1 MNKKKLLALVLAAL
15 MSVSTTVVA
24 FADESTEN
32 ANNPDVISTV
42 SNSSPKY
49 LDEEHFSKFM
59 AAPLV
64 DQAGAIAPEDL
75 AKDYTAE
82 WVYDEDD
89 TRYEVT
95 VKASDVQMHT
105 NGESGLGYWVGIAV
119 IAPEGKEIS
128 KVKYGKGDSID
139 SGSPIE
145 LETIGENGQGIAYYI
160 DADSEQ
166 KEYDF
171 TIQWF
176 KEDGSSNVGDP
187 ITFHIDLTNVTLAE
201 STTVK
206 TEGALKEALKKGG
219 NIVLAGPIS
228 VSEGLTVAK
237 NTVLN
242 LGENTLTYTG
252 TGSPAVT
259 VNDGVQLTV
268 TGTGSITESQANESS
283 YTILNNGTLLLAGG
297 VSVENTDKTTTS
309 VIGNFGTMTVENA
322 NVTGGRY
329 PVACG
334 AGKSLTVNG
343 GSFKSAENGLGALYA
358 NSGSNVE
365 LNGGEFMTTTGNTC
379 LFNVN
384 GNARIG
390 AGVTMTADDVSE
402 KDKLIVCDPQGSI
415 GKVVVEEGAEITY
428 NGGSGTLDSN
438 EIADAVKE
446 NGGSASVVDPSEEEE
461 NDRERSGGD
470 YFGNA
475 KWTEVKA
482 QIAAAEEGDT
492 IEMSGTGLPW
502 FPSSVARALKGVTLE
517 IRKNGVTY
525 TLNGQKIGPITKI
538 WYNFD
543 ENLET
548 TLQPVEE

>member
-24 FADESTEN
+24 FADESTPAATQN
-32 ANNPDVISTV
+32 VGVSTLAEGTDFAELI
-42 SNSSPKY
+42 K
-49 LDEEHFSKFM
+49 
-59 AAPLV
+59 APLADHAYGGGV
-64 DQAGAIAPEDL
+64 QDNSLADSYSLEYTKAGENEYNVTI
-75 AKDYTAE
+75 KAE
-82 WVYDEDD
+82 N
-89 TRYEVT
+89 
-95 VKASDVQMHT
+95 VKLHT
-105 NGESGLGYWVGIAV
+105 NGEKKLGYWVGLAV
-119 IAPEGKEIS
+119 IVPEDQEIAD
-128 KVKYGKGDSID
+128 VNWGTDSA
-139 SGSPIE
+139 SSPVGS
-145 LETIGENGQGIAYYI
+145 LETIHVDGATKSGIAYYM
-160 DADSEQ
+160 DAS
-166 KEYDF
+166 KGSEYDF
-171 TIQWF
+171 AIQW
-176 KEDGSSNVGDP
+176 KKAGGETVGSE
-187 ITFHIDLTNVTLAE
+187 IKFHITLDVTQAK
-201 STTVK
+201 TTIVNS
-206 TEGALKEALKKGG
+206 EEALNAALKEGG

-242 LGENTLTYTG
+242 LDGNTLTYTG

-268 TGTGSITESQANESS
+268 TGTGSITESQSNESS

-343 GSFKSAENGLGALYA
+343 GSFQSAENGKGTLYA

-365 LNGGEFMTTTGNTC
+365 LNGGVFMTTTGNTC

-390 AGVTMTADDVSE
+390 AGVTMTADAVSE

-428 NGGSGTLDSN
+428 GGGTLDSN

-475 KWTEVKA
+475 KWAEVKA

-502 FPSSVARALKGVTLE
+502 FPSSVARALKGKDVTLE

>member
-1 MNKKKLLALVLAAL
+1 M
-15 MSVSTTVVA
+15 
-24 FADESTEN
+24 
-32 ANNPDVISTV
+32 
-42 SNSSPKY
+42 
-49 LDEEHFSKFM
+49 
-59 AAPLV
+59 
-64 DQAGAIAPEDL
+64 
-75 AKDYTAE
+75 
-82 WVYDEDD
+82 
-89 TRYEVT
+89 
-95 VKASDVQMHT
+95 
-105 NGESGLGYWVGIAV
+105 
-119 IAPEGKEIS
+119 
-128 KVKYGKGDSID
+128 
-139 SGSPIE
+139 
-145 LETIGENGQGIAYYI
+145 
-160 DADSEQ
+160 
-166 KEYDF
+166 
-171 TIQWF
+171 
-176 KEDGSSNVGDP
+176 
-187 ITFHIDLTNVTLAE
+187 
-201 STTVK
+201 
-206 TEGALKEALKKGG
+206 
-219 NIVLAGPIS
+219 
-228 VSEGLTVAK
+228 
-237 NTVLN
+237 LN
-242 LGENTLTYTG
+242 LDGNTLTYTG

-309 VIGNFGTMTVENA
+309 VIGNFGTMTVESA

-365 LNGGEFMTTTGNTC
+365 LNGGEFMTATGNTC

-384 GNARIG
+384 GTTRVG
-390 AGVTMTADDVSE
+390 ADVTMTANDISDTKS
-402 KDKLIVCDPQGSI
+402 LIVGDNSGSV

-475 KWTEVKA
+475 KWAEVKA
-482 QIAAAEEGDT
+482 QIAAVEEGDT

-502 FPSSVARALKGVTLE
+502 FPSSVARALKGKDVTLE

>member
-24 FADESTEN
+24 FADESTPAATQN
-32 ANNPDVISTV
+32 AGITV
-42 SNSSPKY
+42 LS
-49 LDEEHFSKFM
+49 EEDYKEFVK
-59 AAPLV
+59 APLD
-64 DQAGAIAPEDL
+64 DQADALPDESL
-75 AKDYTAE
+75 AQDYVMTYSESEGVYNVTLTA
-82 WVYDEDD
+82 
-89 TRYEVT
+89 
-95 VKASDVQMHT
+95 KNLQMHT
-105 NGESGLGYWVGIAV
+105 NGNGTLGYWIGIAV
-119 IAPEGKEIS
+119 TAPEGKDIT
-128 KVKYGKGDSID
+128 KVKYDKSITDSPSNETTLEPIKGTGAGGAGD
-139 SGSPIE
+139 
-145 LETIGENGQGIAYYI
+145 NGISYYV
-160 DADSEQ
+160 DAGNGT

-171 TIQWF
+171 SIQWL
-176 KEDGSSNVGDP
+176 DSGNSPVGSVLK
-187 ITFHIDLTNVTLAE
+187 FHITLEDVTLAE

-206 TEGALKEALKKGG
+206 TEDALKEALKKGG
-219 NIVLAGPIS
+219 TITLAGPIS

-268 TGTGSITESQANESS
+268 TGTGRITESQANESS

-309 VIGNFGTMTVENA
+309 VIGNFGTMTVESA

-365 LNGGEFMTTTGNTC
+365 LNGGEFMTATGNTC

-384 GNARIG
+384 GTTRVG
-390 AGVTMTADDVSE
+390 ADVTMTANDISDTKS
-402 KDKLIVCDPQGSI
+402 LIVGDNSGSV

-475 KWTEVKA
+475 KWAEVKA

-502 FPSSVARALKGVTLE
+502 FPSSVARALKGKDITLE

>member
-24 FADESTEN
+24 FADESTPAATQN
-32 ANNPDVISTV
+32 VGVSTLAEGTDFAELI
-42 SNSSPKY
+42 K
-49 LDEEHFSKFM
+49 
-59 AAPLV
+59 APLADHAYGGGV
-64 DQAGAIAPEDL
+64 QDNSLADSYSLEYTKAGENEYNVTI
-75 AKDYTAE
+75 KAE
-82 WVYDEDD
+82 N
-89 TRYEVT
+89 
-95 VKASDVQMHT
+95 VKLHT
-105 NGESGLGYWVGIAV
+105 NGEKKLGYWVGLAV
-119 IAPEGKEIS
+119 IVPEDQEIAD
-128 KVKYGKGDSID
+128 VNWGTDSA
-139 SGSPIE
+139 SSPVGS
-145 LETIGENGQGIAYYI
+145 LETIHVDGATKSGIAYYM
-160 DADSEQ
+160 DAS
-166 KEYDF
+166 KGSEYDF
-171 TIQWF
+171 AIQW
-176 KEDGSSNVGDP
+176 KKSGGETVGSE
-187 ITFHIDLTNVTLAE
+187 IKFHITLDVTQAK
-201 STTVK
+201 TTIVNS
-206 TEGALKEALKKGG
+206 EEALNAALKEGG

-358 NSGSNVE
+358 NSGSTVV

-384 GNARIG
+384 GTTRLG
-390 AGVTMTADDVSE
+390 ADVTMTADNSVAK
-402 KDKLIVCDPQGSI
+402 KDLITSDSLQTGGDDAVFT
-415 GKVVVEEGAEITY
+415 GKVIVEEGATITY
-428 NGGSGTLDSN
+428 DGSGLDSN
-438 EIADAVKE
+438 EIADIVKE

-475 KWTEVKA
+475 KWAEVKA

-502 FPSSVARALKGVTLE
+502 FPSSVARALKGKDVTLE

>member
-24 FADESTEN
+24 FADESTPAATQN
-32 ANNPDVISTV
+32 AGITV
-42 SNSSPKY
+42 LSESELPQI
-49 LDEEHFSKFM
+49 L
-59 AAPLV
+59 AAPLADHAYGGGV
-64 DQAGAIAPEDL
+64 QDNSLAEDYGL
-75 AKDYTAE
+75 VSYTKGE
-82 WVYDEDD
+82 DGVYN
-89 TRYEVT
+89 VT
-95 VKASDVQMHT
+95 IKANNVKMHT
-105 NGESGLGYWVGIAV
+105 NGEKKMGYWVGLAV
-119 IAPEGKEIS
+119 FAPEGEEVA
-128 KVKYGKGDSID
+128 KVDWGTTSADSSLD
-139 SGSPIE
+139 A
-145 LETIGENGQGIAYYI
+145 LETIHINGDTKSGIAYYM
-160 DADSEQ
+160 DAS
-166 KEYDF
+166 KGSEYDF
-171 TIQWF
+171 AIQW
-176 KEDGSSNVGDP
+176 KKAGGETVGSE
-187 ITFHIDLTNVTLAE
+187 IKFHITLDVTLAE
-201 STTVK
+201 TITVNS
-206 TEGALKEALKKGG
+206 EDALKEALKRGG

-309 VIGNFGTMTVENA
+309 VIGNFGTMTVESA

-365 LNGGEFMTTTGNTC
+365 LNGGEFMTATGNTC

-384 GNARIG
+384 GTTRVG
-390 AGVTMTADDVSE
+390 ADVTMTANDISDTKS
-402 KDKLIVCDPQGSI
+402 LIVGDNSGSV

-475 KWTEVKA
+475 KWAEVKA

-502 FPSSVARALKGVTLE
+502 FPSSVARALKGKDITLE